1 METRG
6 RKSADAAAIT
16 PVVHLPGKWPE
27 PPAELTEKQGELWR
41 VIVATKPHDWFGP
54 DTYPLLVEY
63 VRTVGAAQ
71 VIAIAIEEFKP
82 EWLADEEGL
91 KRFER
96 LSRLQD
102 AKAATLARLA
112 TKMRLSQQSRYSEK
126 AAHTA
131 ASRAGGG
138 AKPWQTVRRP

>member
-1 METRG
+1 MDQRG
-6 RKSADAAAIT
+6 KKSAEALT
-16 PVVHLPGKWPE
+16 LPVVHLPGKWPE
-27 PPAELTEKQGELWR
+27 PPLDLTERQQDLWR
-41 VIVATKPHDWFGP
+41 AIVVTKPHDWFGP

-63 VRTVGAAQ
+63 VRAIGAAR
-71 VIAIAIEEFKP
+71 VIATAIEEFQP

-96 LSRLQD
+96 LARLQD

-131 ASRAGGG
+131 AKNAGGP
-138 AKPWQTVRRP
+138 AKPWQSPRGPA